1 MISQKSYTVDESP
14 DVGIKSASRK
24 RSAPKSG
31 HQVGPARKRSRVDTE
46 EPSDDED
53 AEDEAERV
61 KVKTASAKT
70 EKAVKVPKPRGR
82 KPKAKSVAPEA
93 VADDYENTAGPST
106 STARTVSPEA
116 QPQAPRKRGR
126 KKRHRSLSPS
136 PDTRSLA
143 KINWSEEA
151 PMPLQELEGMIIE
164 TLATAR
170 ATSMSASNIYSALMA
185 GRPTLNIMPRRTPAS
200 QTSSGE
206 GVDLE
211 MEVAAPLPL
220 NKRDWLHLVT
230 HILTTGHL
238 SSGIFGR
245 VDSSASDS
253 DAPSSPSSS
262 PTHISHKAALLAQ
275 WFYVPE
281 KDADK
286 ERASVI
292 KSMMRGPGKRSETMK
307 YKQYYWK
314 PLGKISRW
322 DPEDDL

>member
-1 MISQKSYTVDESP
+1 M
-14 DVGIKSASRK
+14 
-24 RSAPKSG
+24 
-31 HQVGPARKRSRVDTE
+31 
-46 EPSDDED
+46 
-53 AEDEAERV
+53 
-61 KVKTASAKT
+61 KTASAKT